1 MLYEFPE
8 EPEGFNP
15 ITRRVETVR
24 TDSSSHDVTLICL
37 YQDEEPYSNVISEID
52 GFRIVVQHEDD
63 EPLHISRDPEEKVV
77 MPDYTGRTVPLFF
90 CSS

>member
-37 YQDEEPYSNVISEID
+37 YQDEEPYNNVIAEID
-52 GFRIVVQHEDD
+52 GFNIVVQHEDD

-77 MPDYTGRTVPLFF
+77 MPDYTGKTVPLVW
-90 CSS
+90 

>member
-8 EPEGFNP
+8 TPEGFNP

-24 TDSSSHDVTLICL
+24 SDSSSPDVTLICL
-37 YQDEEPYSNVISEID
+37 YQDEEPYSNVIAEID
-52 GFRIVVQHEDD
+52 GFNIVVQHEDD

-77 MPDYTGRTVPLFF
+77 MPDYTGRTVPLVW
-90 CSS
+90 